1 MKNKTKVPK
10 KLPIPKE
17 VSLPDPPLKA
27 DELIDLLKRSSDET
41 AQTVMDAIFE
51 MTMVLLFLQKVMDQD
66 DDIGDLTLR
75 VRGETTNYCNAD
87 NAIAFILKP
96 FIERLYEARILTDE
110 GSLKVHAAVR
120 RYREAHPKRASA

>member
-87 NAIAFILKP
+87 NAIAFIDRK
-96 FIERLYEARILTDE
+96 
-110 GSLKVHAAVR
+110 SVV
-120 RYREAHPKRASA
+120 